1 MHSMKSETGNSTLSS
16 IACGNLSPDQRVRLG
31 ELLERYLV
39 GLESGLPPSVEQ
51 LAQDDPDLTEAL
63 AEGVASLVALH
74 TMATGWDSKV
84 TLGLS
89 TIASASDSR
98 NLFPNSRRLGD
109 FDLHEELG
117 RGGMGVVYRA
127 TQRSLKRTV
136 AIKLLPFI
144 SAMNASQIRRFQNE
158 AEYAASLNHPNI
170 VPVYAFGFEDGIHYF
185 AMQWIEGQSLD
196 RWMRFSSEPN
206 TRAAQSS
213 QDVDWRTIVD
223 WGIQAADGLQA
234 AHDAGVVHRDVKP
247 SNLLLDRTGKVWLSD
262 FGLARVPH
270 DVSLTQTGDVLGTV
284 KYMSPEQAAG
294 KSALVD
300 GRSDV
305 YSLGVTLRE
314 LLTCMP
320 DSQLDQ
326 DSFAE
331 SNAMVPNRV
340 TIISRLSS
348 APADLRTVLEKATAE
363 LPEHRYES
371 VRLFAEDLQRVLRG
385 ERTVARPPTP
395 LDRIARWSS
404 KHRKLVAVAMLFGML
419 LTTGSV
425 FVSSII
431 LAQKRESDI
440 HRERARQSAQL
451 ARDAVDR
458 LGSKVAEL
466 LADVPSAILVRKQ
479 LLEETLTYY
488 ENFVSESVDDPSLRQ
503 DLASTHEKIGSLLL
517 ETGNI
522 SKSIAAFQAA
532 DDLLEAL
539 MIASPGSD
547 ALILKRSVCENN
559 LARALQAS
567 GQPEEATALFL
578 RAMERQRALSADS
591 ELDVRLALATTENN
605 LGLLLAEMDSPRE
618 ASKFFQQ
625 AIDRL
630 NEVEPDGNRMAFA
643 QLNLA
648 NTLVSQWPDQAVQSA
663 ERSIQILSRQLEQQ
677 PNNVKLSMDKSRAL
691 AILGSAR
698 SEQGKKRE
706 SVEAFEQAVSVVRRL
721 SPLWPDDPS
730 LQQQL
735 AINYSY
741 LGLAYAASG
750 DTRQASLTLE
760 RAYEVQDRIV
770 RSSPED
776 HKAQD
781 ILASILSQTGE
792 LDRSLGDRDSARQA
806 FEKSIHFQK
815 TALAIAPSAQ
825 RYRERLKYYEA
836 QLDSL

>member
-1 MHSMKSETGNSTLSS
+1 M
-16 IACGNLSPDQRVRLG
+16 
-31 ELLERYLV
+31 
-39 GLESGLPPSVEQ
+39 
-51 LAQDDPDLTEAL
+51 
-63 AEGVASLVALH
+63 
-74 TMATGWDSKV
+74 
-84 TLGLS
+84 
-89 TIASASDSR
+89 
-98 NLFPNSRRLGD
+98 
-109 FDLHEELG
+109 
-117 RGGMGVVYRA
+117 
-127 TQRSLKRTV
+127 
-136 AIKLLPFI
+136 
-144 SAMNASQIRRFQNE
+144 
-158 AEYAASLNHPNI
+158 
-170 VPVYAFGFEDGIHYF
+170 
-185 AMQWIEGQSLD
+185 
-196 RWMRFSSEPN
+196 
-206 TRAAQSS
+206 
-213 QDVDWRTIVD
+213 
-223 WGIQAADGLQA
+223 
-234 AHDAGVVHRDVKP
+234 
-247 SNLLLDRTGKVWLSD
+247 
-262 FGLARVPH
+262 
-270 DVSLTQTGDVLGTV
+270 
-284 KYMSPEQAAG
+284 
-294 KSALVD
+294 
-300 GRSDV
+300 
-305 YSLGVTLRE
+305 
-314 LLTCMP
+314 
-320 DSQLDQ
+320 
-326 DSFAE
+326 
-331 SNAMVPNRV
+331 
-340 TIISRLSS
+340 
-348 APADLRTVLEKATAE
+348 
-363 LPEHRYES
+363 
-371 VRLFAEDLQRVLRG
+371 
-385 ERTVARPPTP
+385 
-395 LDRIARWSS
+395 
-404 KHRKLVAVAMLFGML
+404 
-419 LTTGSV
+419 
-425 FVSSII
+425 
-431 LAQKRESDI
+431 
-440 HRERARQSAQL
+440 
-451 ARDAVDR
+451 
-458 LGSKVAEL
+458 
-466 LADVPSAILVRKQ
+466 
-479 LLEETLTYY
+479 
-488 ENFVSESVDDPSLRQ
+488 
-503 DLASTHEKIGSLLL
+503 
-517 ETGNI
+517 
-522 SKSIAAFQAA
+522 
-532 DDLLEAL
+532 
-539 MIASPGSD
+539 
-547 ALILKRSVCENN
+547 
-559 LARALQAS
+559 ALQAS

-578 RAMERQRALSADS
+578 RAMERQRALSTDS